1 MRVARVRSMLWLTAA
16 LAAAG
21 AACAIVAAVLLPLS
35 IDADGA
41 MGGGVGG
48 GVANARRSRTA
59 PVSRPSTV
67 PPLASFEPAWRLK
80 LRRPLIDPAPAP
92 RSVARVAKSVKPPT
106 LPVRLIGTIVDGAH
120 PRGLFMSG
128 LATVELKGV
137 GEVTGGAKILAIDDN
152 SATISYGGESVV
164 LKRERAPF
172 DTTGATYDAALR
184 SSSTNSKADTAAD
197 DEGS

>member
-16 LAAAG
+16 LGAAG

-35 IDADGA
+35 IDADRA
-41 MGGGVGG
+41 IGGGG
-48 GVANARRSRTA
+48 GVANARRSATA

-80 LRRPLIDPAPAP
+80 LRRPLVDPAPAP

-172 DTTGATYDAALR
+172 DTTGASYDAALR

-197 DEGS
+197 EGS

>member
-1 MRVARVRSMLWLTAA
+1 MRVTRLRSMLWLTAA

-21 AACAIVAAVLLPLS
+21 AVAAIVAAVVLPLS
-35 IDADGA
+35 NDTEATGRAGA
-41 MGGGVGG
+41 
-48 GVANARRSRTA
+48 ASARRSTTA
-59 PVSRPSTV
+59 PATRAPAV

-80 LRRPLIDPAPAP
+80 LRRPLVDPAPTP
-92 RSVARVAKSVKPPT
+92 RAAAKVAKSVTPPS

-137 GEVTGGAKILAIDDN
+137 GDVTGGAKILAIDEN
-152 SATISYGGESVV
+152 SATVSYGGESVV

-172 DTTGATYDAALR
+172 DTTGGNDAAMR
-184 SSSTNSKADTAAD
+184 SNSTNSKNDAA